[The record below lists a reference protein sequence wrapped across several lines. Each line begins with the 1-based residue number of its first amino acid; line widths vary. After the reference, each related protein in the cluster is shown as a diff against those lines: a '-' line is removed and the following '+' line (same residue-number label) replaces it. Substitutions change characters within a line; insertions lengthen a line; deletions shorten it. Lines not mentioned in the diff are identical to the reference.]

1 MIYRFLADATV
12 VVHGLFIVFV
22 VLGGLLVV
30 RWPRVAWLHLPCAA
44 WGALIEFAGWICP
57 LTPLE
62 NHFRRLAGQQGY
74 PGGFIETYL
83 IPLIYP
89 GALTRE
95 IQIALGVGVIVVN
108 AAAYG
113 WVLARRRRGITGG
126 PGGA

>member
-1 MIYRFLADATV
+1 MLYRFLADVTV

-22 VLGGLLVV
+22 VFGGLAVA
-30 RWPRVAWLHLPCAA
+30 RWPRVAWVHIPCAV

-62 NHFRRLAGQQGY
+62 NHFRRLAGQEGY

-108 AAAYG
+108 VAAYG
-113 WVLARRRRGITGG
+113 WALRSRSRE
-126 PGGA
+126 

>member
-1 MIYRFLADATV
+1 MLYRFLADVTV

-22 VLGGLLVV
+22 VFGGLAVA
-30 RWPRVAWLHLPCAA
+30 RWPRVAWGHVPCAV

-62 NHFRRLAGQQGY
+62 NHFRRLAGQEGY

-108 AAAYG
+108 VAAYG
-113 WVLARRRRGITGG
+113 WALRARRAARS
-126 PGGA
+126 